1 MEKGCQRKEMKI
13 YRISQDIIDDY
24 DLSWYNYNIARDP
37 NTSPEIL
44 KKILEQGK
52 NDIVSC
58 CAARN
63 PNCPVEAL
71 EMVLKRG
78 KDDGVS
84 WNAAEN
90 PNCPA
95 YLLEMVLKRGND
107 DLVSSYAAENPN
119 CPASSLEMV
128 LKRGNNDG
136 VSWFAARNPNCPAS
150 ALEMVLKR
158 GKDDY
163 VSQYAAYNPNCP
175 LKAKIK
181 WMMATGKIGKED
193 PTKHIIEREEI
204 KEDPDLKKL
213 RDLIASSGKKMF
225 KDYLDIGHGEG
236 EVALWTIIG
245 GKLEVSWDE
254 KERDHV
260 KKWKNMQGNDYRGRF
275 ESATKKL
282 SIVNPF
288 EGRNIPN
295 IILRK
300 LYDRFGNDII
310 ISEF

>member
-95 YLLEMVLKRGND
+95 YLLEMVLKRGKD
-107 DLVSSYAAENPN
+107 DLVSQCAA
-119 CPASSLEMV
+119 
-128 LKRGNNDG
+128 K
-136 VSWFAARNPNCPAS
+136 
-150 ALEMVLKR
+150 
-158 GKDDY
+158 
-163 VSQYAAYNPNCP
+163 NPNCP
-175 LKAKIK
+175 LKAKIN
-181 WMMATGKIGKED
+181 WMRLTGKIEQED
-193 PTKHIIEREEI
+193 PTKHIIEREEVEY
-204 KEDPDLKKL
+204 KEDPDLQKL
-213 RDLIASSGKKMF
+213 RDLISK
-225 KDYLDIGHGEG
+225 
-236 EVALWTIIG
+236 
-245 GKLEVSWDE
+245 
-254 KERDHV
+254 
-260 KKWKNMQGNDYRGRF
+260 
-275 ESATKKL
+275 
-282 SIVNPF
+282 
-288 EGRNIPN
+288 
-295 IILRK
+295 
-300 LYDRFGNDII
+300 
-310 ISEF
+310 

>member
-1 MEKGCQRKEMKI
+1 MKI
-13 YRISQDIIDDY
+13 YRISQYITDDY
-24 DLSWYNYNIARDP
+24 DLSWYNSNIAKDK

-44 KKILEQGK
+44 KKILERGR
-52 NDIVSC
+52 DDSVSEY
-58 CAARN
+58 AARN
-63 PNCPVEAL
+63 HNCPALAL

-78 KDDGVS
+78 KDDFVS
-84 WNAAEN
+84 WDAAKN
-90 PNCPA
+90 PNCP
-95 YLLEMVLKRGND
+95 
-107 DLVSSYAAENPN
+107 S
-119 CPASSLEMV
+119 
-128 LKRGNNDG
+128 
-136 VSWFAARNPNCPAS
+136 S
-150 ALEMVLKR
+150 ALEMVLNR
-158 GKDDY
+158 GKDDSVSWN
-163 VSQYAAYNPNCP
+163 VSQNPNCP
-175 LKAKIK
+175 ALAKIT
-181 WMMATGKIGKED
+181 WMQATGKIGKED
-193 PTKHIIEREEI
+193 PSKHIIEREEY
-204 KEDPDLKKL
+204 KEDEDLKKL